1 MPQLWWQSGAKTDPN
16 CGQYGRVKADIYSVY
31 MLRCAD
37 GSLYTGIATDVSR
50 RLQEHQSSPR
60 GAKYLR
66 GRGPLTLEFQQA
78 VGDRGDASKVEYLLK
93 NLAKVDKEEIVSGRK
108 SLAELTA
115 RLQVNQAS
123 GTGGG

>member
-1 MPQLWWQSGAKTDPN
+1 M
-16 CGQYGRVKADIYSVY
+16 YSVY

-66 GRGPLTLEFQQA
+66 GRGPLTLEFQQT
-78 VGDRGDASKVEYLLK
+78 VGDRGDASKVEYCLK
-93 NLAKVDKEEIVSGRK
+93 KLAKADKEDLVAGIK
-108 SLAELTA
+108 SLAELTVGLA
-115 RLQVNQAS
+115 LDQAS
-123 GTGGG
+123 GAGGG

>member
-1 MPQLWWQSGAKTDPN
+1 M
-16 CGQYGRVKADIYSVY
+16 YSVY

-66 GRGPLTLEFQQA
+66 GRGPLTLAFQQT
-78 VGDRGDASKVEYLLK
+78 VGNRGDASRVEYLLK
-93 NLAKVDKEEIVSGRK
+93 NLAKAEKEELVAGGK
-108 SLAELTA
+108 SLAEITA
-115 RLQVNQAS
+115 GLERDQAP
-123 GTGGG
+123 GDGAG

>member
-1 MPQLWWQSGAKTDPN
+1 
-16 CGQYGRVKADIYSVY
+16 

-60 GAKYLR
+60 GARYLR
-66 GRGPLTLEFQQA
+66 GRGPLTLEFEQT

-93 NLAKVDKEEIVSGRK
+93 NLAKADKEELVSGRK
-108 SLAELTA
+108 SLADLTA
-115 RLQVNQAS
+115 SLQFNQAS

>member
-1 MPQLWWQSGAKTDPN
+1 M
-16 CGQYGRVKADIYSVY
+16 YSVY

-66 GRGPLTLEFQQA
+66 GRGPLTLVFQQA
-78 VGDRGDASKVEYLLK
+78 LGDRGDASKVEYLLK
-93 NLAKVDKEEIVSGRK
+93 NLAKVDKEELVAGRK

-115 RLQVNQAS
+115 GLERDQAP
-123 GTGGG
+123 GAGGG

>member
-1 MPQLWWQSGAKTDPN
+1 M
-16 CGQYGRVKADIYSVY
+16 KADIYSVY

-50 RLQEHQSSPR
+50 RLAEHQSSPR

-66 GRGPLTLEFQQA
+66 GRGPLTLAFQQA
-78 VGDRGDASKVEYLLK
+78 VGDRGDASKVEYFLK
-93 NLAKVDKEEIVSGRK
+93 NLAKADKEELVAGSK

-115 RLQVNQAS
+115 GSERDQAP
-123 GTGGG
+123 GAGGG

>member
-1 MPQLWWQSGAKTDPN
+1 MKS
-16 CGQYGRVKADIYSVY
+16 DIYSVY

-60 GAKYLR
+60 GSKYLR

-93 NLAKVDKEEIVSGRK
+93 NLAKVEKEEIVSGRK

-115 RLQVNQAS
+115 SLQLNQAS
-123 GTGGG
+123 GTSGG

>member
-1 MPQLWWQSGAKTDPN
+1 MKHDTF
-16 CGQYGRVKADIYSVY
+16 SVY

-37 GSLYTGIATDVSR
+37 GSLYTGIAKDVHR

-78 VGDRGDASKVEYLLK
+78 VGDRAVASKVEYLLK
-93 NLAKVDKEEIVSGRK
+93 RLGKAAKEELLAGHI
-108 SLAELTA
+108 SLAEVTA
-115 RLQVNQAS
+115 GLALDQAS
-123 GTGGG
+123 GSGSG

>member
-1 MPQLWWQSGAKTDPN
+1 M
-16 CGQYGRVKADIYSVY
+16 KADTYSVY

-50 RLQEHQSSPR
+50 RLHEHQSSPR

-78 VGDRGDASKVEYLLK
+78 VGGRGDASKVEYLLK
-93 NLAKVDKEEIVSGRK
+93 NLAKVDKEELVSGLK

-115 RLQVNQAS
+115 GLQLDQTS
-123 GTGGG
+123 GAGGG

>member
-1 MPQLWWQSGAKTDPN
+1 M
-16 CGQYGRVKADIYSVY
+16 KADIYSVY

-50 RLQEHQSSPR
+50 RLQEHQSGPR

-78 VGDRGDASKVEYLLK
+78 VGDRGDASKVEYLVK

-115 RLQVNQAS
+115 RLQLNQAS

>member
-1 MPQLWWQSGAKTDPN
+1 MHSAT
-16 CGQYGRVKADIYSVY
+16 YSVY

-60 GAKYLR
+60 GAKFLR

-78 VGDRGDASKVEYLLK
+78 VGDRSDASRVEYLLK
-93 NLAKVDKEEIVSGRK
+93 NLAKVDKEELVSGRK

-115 RLQVNQAS
+115 GLQLNQAPGTS
-123 GTGGG
+123 GA

>member
-1 MPQLWWQSGAKTDPN
+1 MSSAECVPTAAAIWSGDPL
-16 CGQYGRVKADIYSVY
+16 VKAEAYSVY

-37 GSLYTGIATDVSR
+37 GSLYTGIATDVVR

-66 GRGPLTLEFQQA
+66 GRGPLTLEFQEV
-78 VGDRGDASKVEYLLK
+78 VGDRADASKVEYFLK
-93 NLAKVDKEEIVSGRK
+93 RLAKTDKEELVAGQT

-115 RLQVNQAS
+115 GLKLAQAS
-123 GTGGG
+123 GVAGA